1 MTQRLELGGVHIVRI
16 LETDGTMSLEIQT
29 DDDIHPWEV
38 IGMLQVALTWEMD
51 SYPLPDDEDDDD

>member
-1 MTQRLELGGVHIVRI
+1 MTERLELGGVHIVRI
-16 LETDGTMSLEIQT
+16 LESDGTMSLEVHT

-51 SYPLPDDEDDDD
+51 SYPLPDEEDDD